1 MILLPY
7 PCLVLLVGPAA
18 SGKSTFARK
27 HFLKTE
33 ILSSDEFRAAVCDDE
48 KDQSASGDAFE
59 LLHLIAS
66 KRLNRKRLTVI
77 DATNVQH
84 SSRQAIL
91 DLNRNILPT
100 IAILFNFDED
110 DLMRQDLSR
119 ARRVGHSV
127 IKMHLEQM
135 KESLDFIRDE
145 GYRMI
150 LSFSSPAQADSAK
163 IRVLR

>member
-1 MILLPY
+1 
-7 PCLVLLVGPAA
+7 
-18 SGKSTFARK
+18 
-27 HFLKTE
+27 
-33 ILSSDEFRAAVCDDE
+33 
-48 KDQSASGDAFE
+48 
-59 LLHLIAS
+59 
-66 KRLNRKRLTVI
+66 
-77 DATNVQH
+77 ATNVQH

-127 IKMHLEQM
+127 IKMQLEQM